1 MESRACRGLKENLPG
16 RVSRGSVVVMVSQV
30 PVVLSGREVLQV
42 SQGSDVL
49 ESLERRAALGF
60 LEDLGPRDIQVLKG
74 TLVKE

>member
-1 MESRACRGLKENLPG
+1 
-16 RVSRGSVVVMVSQV
+16 MVSQV